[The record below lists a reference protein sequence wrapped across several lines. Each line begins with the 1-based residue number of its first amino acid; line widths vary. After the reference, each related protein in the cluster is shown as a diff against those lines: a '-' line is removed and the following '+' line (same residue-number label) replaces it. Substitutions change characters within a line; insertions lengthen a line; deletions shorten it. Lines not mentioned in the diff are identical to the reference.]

1 MLNQCLELS
10 VYQKID
16 NNEQEKIK
24 DQNDKLNQQ
33 DKKMTE
39 QNHLIKGIKD
49 LINDQQSGRID
60 DLAKALKKH

>member
-1 MLNQCLELS
+1 VLNQCLELS

-24 DQNDKLNQQ
+24 EQNDKLNQQ

-49 LINDQQSGRID
+49 LINDQQSGKID